1 MIDGEGNLLASNM
14 EKLQS
19 PYRREP
25 REINGKN
32 HYVVKED
39 IDLDYMWVF
48 EDPEVYAMEKLDG
61 TNVSIMVENGVVK
74 EVWNRKN
81 LVSKLT
87 KVSGDVYN
95 DVYDH
100 TEGFNHVLEGME
112 DSWEETDGLSDG
124 QHFGELIG
132 LGIQKNP
139 MDIPN
144 KRWVPFNTFGK
155 KHLVY
160 DEWKDVPKNFS
171 AISEFMKNL
180 KSKYYALNHDGKEE
194 YAEGIIFYRPSTGE
208 MAKLRRDMY
217 DWWIIEHPDV
227 LNPHVNTYSKKPK
240 RKPPT
245 GMQGEFAV
253 LSKKF
258 KQNLISKEEYEV
270 ERNSIL
276 EKYNIK

>member
-1 MIDGEGNLLASNM
+1 MLDGEGNLIAGNM

-19 PYRREP
+19 PYKREP

-48 EDPEVYAMEKLDG
+48 EDPDVYAMEKLDG
-61 TNVSIMVENGVVK
+61 TNVSILVK
-74 EVWNRKN
+74 DEAVREVWNRKN
-81 LVSKLT
+81 LVSKLI
-87 KVSGDVYN
+87 KESEDGYSDEYE
-95 DVYDH
+95 H
-100 TEGFNHVLEGME
+100 TEGFNHVVEGMRA
-112 DSWEETDGLSDG
+112 SWDETEGLFDG
-124 QHFGELIG
+124 QYFGELIG

-139 MDIPN
+139 MDIPD
-144 KRWVPFNTFGK
+144 KRWIPFGTFGEEN
-155 KHLVY
+155 LVY
-160 DEWKDVPKNFS
+160 DEWKDIEKNFS

-194 YAEGIIFYRPSTGE
+194 YAEGIILYRPSTGE

-217 DWWIIEHPDV
+217 DWWIIDNPGV
-227 LNPHVNTYSKKPK
+227 LNQHVNTYSKKPK
-240 RKPPT
+240 KKPPT

-258 KQNLISKEEYEV
+258 KQNLISKEEYEL
-270 ERNSIL
+270 ERNNIL
-276 EKYNIK
+276 AKYNIK

>member
-1 MIDGEGNLLASNM
+1 M

-19 PYRREP
+19 PYKREP

-61 TNVSIMVENGVVK
+61 TNVSVLKEKGEII

-81 LVSKLT
+81 LVSKLEEPPT
-87 KVSGDVYN
+87 KDF
-95 DVYDH
+95 
-100 TEGFNHVLEGME
+100 THV
-112 DSWEETDGLSDG
+112 TDGITYSMEEVKKCPDG
-124 QHFGELIG
+124 QSFGELIG
-132 LGIQKNP
+132 IGIQKNP
-139 MDIPN
+139 MDIPE

-155 KHLVY
+155 DNLVY
-160 DEWKDVPKNFS
+160 DEWKDVEKNFS

-194 YAEGIIFYRPSTGE
+194 YAEGIILYRPSTGE
-208 MAKLRRDMY
+208 LAKLRRNMY
-217 DWWIIEHPDV
+217 DWWIIDNPGV
-227 LNPHVNTYSKKPK
+227 LNQHVNTYSKKSK
-240 RKPPT
+240 KKPPT
-245 GMQGEFAV
+245 GMQGEFSI

-276 EKYNIK
+276 KKYNIK